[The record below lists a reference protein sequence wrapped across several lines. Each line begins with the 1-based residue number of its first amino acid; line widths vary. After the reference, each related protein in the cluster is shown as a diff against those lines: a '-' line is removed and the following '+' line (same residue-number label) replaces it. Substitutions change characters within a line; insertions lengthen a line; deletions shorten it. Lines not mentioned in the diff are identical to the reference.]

1 MVRKSSQNGSG
12 HLPLTSHERKTYS
25 KAGDYGTTS
34 QRLSGIS
41 QRTFGHCCLGL
52 APAKEDPVAT
62 PSGHIYERSAILEYL
77 LTKTQ
82 ELKQQQD
89 AYDRQ
94 VAAQEAKQQEELNTA
109 KRKEVESFE
118 ATQKVVSSK
127 KQKVDDSVNP
137 LAKTSYWLSEFGPE
151 GAKASDLKEPPKR
164 SPSPNSQRPLRRKD
178 LIPLALRFNES
189 DQAICG
195 VSEKTI
201 IGATSFSVDP
211 KKVGQASAGRAGISV
226 PRFRKRQ
233 SLPCFRSEAA
243 EDIEITDRRKQLCVQ
258 WKCHGQQVQ
267 SHHDLIVGQCKG

>member
-164 SPSPNSQRPLRRKD
+164 PPSPNSQRPLRRKD

-201 IGATSFSVDP
+201 SAQQALALIP
-211 KKVGQASAGRAGISV
+211 KKSDKPAQVVLESVYQDLGSDKVCPISGAKLQKILKLQTGGSSFASSGNVMAS
-226 PRFRKRQ
+226 KYNH
-233 SLPCFRSEAA
+233 
-243 EDIEITDRRKQLCVQ
+243 TMT
-258 WKCHGQQVQ
+258 
-267 SHHDLIVGQCKG
+267 